1 MSKYETQKRD
11 MEWLKGW
18 MKQHAITEVECLLP
32 DFTGNARGKILP
44 ASKFLK
50 EGGMRL
56 PENIFLQT
64 VNGDWPDD
72 EHIDWTE
79 RDMELQADIKTP
91 RLVPWA
97 SEPTAQVIHDCFDA
111 SGQAVEMAPR
121 SVLRRVLALYE
132 AQGWQP
138 VVAPELEFFLVKKNE
153 DWDYPLEPP
162 IGRNGRPETARQS
175 FSIDA
180 VNEFDP
186 IFEDMYDFCEAQG
199 LEVDTL
205 IHESGAAQMEVN
217 FLHGDALDLADQVF
231 LFKRTMREAAM
242 RHNVYATFM
251 AKPMKDEPGSA
262 MHIHQ
267 SLVDAAGNNLFS
279 NADGS
284 HSNLFLHCIGGM
296 QRYIPSAVALFAP
309 NVNSYRRL
317 AFGDVAPRNMEWGE
331 DNRTVGLRVPRSGP
345 ADRRIENRFAGA
357 DANPYLALAASLACG
372 YLGMMNQVPATEQVQ
387 GSAYNMPFGLARSL
401 EAALL
406 ELERCDELCQL
417 LGPRFVSAFIS
428 VKRKEYEAFFTVIS
442 AWEREFLL
450 LNV

>member
-1 MSKYETQKRD
+1 M
-11 MEWLKGW
+11 
-18 MKQHAITEVECLLP
+18 
-32 DFTGNARGKILP
+32 
-44 ASKFLK
+44 
-50 EGGMRL
+50 
-56 PENIFLQT
+56 
-64 VNGDWPDD
+64 
-72 EHIDWTE
+72 
-79 RDMELQADIKTP
+79 
-91 RLVPWA
+91 
-97 SEPTAQVIHDCFDA
+97 
-111 SGQAVEMAPR
+111 
-121 SVLRRVLALYE
+121 LRRVLKLYE
-132 AQGWQP
+132 ERGWRP

-186 IFEDMYDFCEAQG
+186 IFEEMYDFCEAQE

-217 FLHGDALDLADQVF
+217 FIHGDALDLADQVF

-251 AKPMKDEPGSA
+251 AKPMKNEPGSA

-267 SLVDAAGNNLFS
+267 SLVDVDGNNLFA
-279 NADGS
+279 NPDGS
-284 HSNLFLHCIGGM
+284 HSELFLHFIGGM

-317 AFGDVAPRNMEWGE
+317 AFGDSAPRNMAWGE
-331 DNRTVGLRVPRSGP
+331 DNRTVGLRVPRSEL

-372 YLGMMNQVPATEQVQ
+372 YLGMVHGLPPTEQVE

-401 EAALL
+401 EEALL
-406 ELERCDELCQL
+406 ELEQCEELKQI
-417 LGPRFVSAFIS
+417 LGPRFVNAFIA